1 MPVASF
7 HGETPSKPESSI
19 SGKHYSVDTRNPQKI
34 TTVQKPFNSPM
45 LIDSVVSSLI
55 ISPTT
60 EYENQMAIEDGTGA
74 LEAS

>member
-1 MPVASF
+1 
-7 HGETPSKPESSI
+7 
-19 SGKHYSVDTRNPQKI
+19 
-34 TTVQKPFNSPM
+34 M

-60 EYENQMAIEDGTGA
+60 EYENQLAIEDGTGA